1 MGMPIADCQMPN
13 ERPIA
18 TIDLQARTFDFALRV
33 VRLVRAI
40 PKTVEGR
47 AIGGQLVRCGTSV
60 GANYR
65 ACCKARSRAEFISK
79 IGIVEEEINES
90 VYWLDLI
97 IAAVALPSPR
107 VEPLL
112 KEARELEKIFA
123 KSRITAIRNR
133 RQSM

>member
-1 MGMPIADCQMPN
+1 MEMPIADCQMPN
-13 ERPIA
+13 ERPSA
-18 TIDLQARTFDFALRV
+18 KMDLQARTFDFALRV

-97 IAAVALPSPR
+97 IAAVVLPSPR

-112 KEARELEKIFA
+112 KGARELEKIFA
-123 KSRITAIRNR
+123 KSRITATRNR
-133 RQSM
+133 TRTA

>member
-13 ERPIA
+13 ERPSA
-18 TIDLQARTFDFALRV
+18 TMDLQARTFDFALRV

-97 IAAVALPSPR
+97 IAAAVLTRSR
-107 VEPLL
+107 VTPLVN
-112 KEARELEKIFA
+112 EARELEKIFA

-133 RQSM
+133 RQSP